1 MKQMHSA
8 ACSLQ
13 SWKINFSGI
22 WKKAAVC
29 AALPALM
36 TGPAAAV
43 GDSAEIYSIL
53 VNQSLMFSAENLAGI
68 SAADIGRMTG
78 SEFSELLTER
88 DLYARYYD
96 SGELK
101 KITALSSDAPA
112 GIGMDIFEDQY
123 GNVRCAPY
131 PGSPAEASGIFYPD
145 ILVSVDGKPAAGR
158 TLQELAAMIRGA
170 IDTDVDIEIKRDDY
184 TDSFSI
190 PRSVSR
196 YPDVARTGKIPA
208 VIKIFRF
215 GNETA
220 RQLEQE
226 IRKIEEDYKA
236 QGYPPE
242 KRFFIDL
249 RGNTGGDLEQA
260 ALSASFFLPAGSTV
274 YSYYDRDSESVY
286 KTQQAGRYGGRPFI
300 IMQDGY
306 TASSAEMFIN
316 ALKTG
321 MKNVSTYGEQTYGK
335 ARVQK
340 NFKLKSGA
348 VLKLTVGELQYQD
361 YTGTWE
367 SSGIAPDV
375 VSRKDK
381 EDGS

>member
-1 MKQMHSA
+1 M
-8 ACSLQ
+8 
-13 SWKINFSGI
+13 
-22 WKKAAVC
+22 
-29 AALPALM
+29 
-36 TGPAAAV
+36 
-43 GDSAEIYSIL
+43 
-53 VNQSLMFSAENLAGI
+53 
-68 SAADIGRMTG
+68 
-78 SEFSELLTER
+78 
-88 DLYARYYD
+88 
-96 SGELK
+96 
-101 KITALSSDAPA
+101 
-112 GIGMDIFEDQY
+112 
-123 GNVRCAPY
+123 
-131 PGSPAEASGIFYPD
+131 
-145 ILVSVDGKPAAGR
+145 
-158 TLQELAAMIRGA
+158 
-170 IDTDVDIEIKRDDY
+170 
-184 TDSFSI
+184 
-190 PRSVSR
+190 
-196 YPDVARTGKIPA
+196 
-208 VIKIFRF
+208 
-215 GNETA
+215 
-220 RQLEQE
+220 
-226 IRKIEEDYKA
+226 
-236 QGYPPE
+236 
-242 KRFFIDL
+242 
-249 RGNTGGDLEQA
+249 
-260 ALSASFFLPAGSTV
+260 

>member
-36 TGPAAAV
+36 SGPAAAV

-88 DLYARYYD
+88 DLYAR
-96 SGELK
+96 
-101 KITALSSDAPA
+101 
-112 GIGMDIFEDQY
+112 
-123 GNVRCAPY
+123 CAPY

-158 TLQELAAMIRGA
+158 SLQELAAMIRGA
-170 IDTDVDIEIKRDDY
+170 IDTDVDIEIKRDDS

-190 PRSVSR
+190 PRSVR
-196 YPDVARTGKIPA
+196 KYPDVARTGKIPA

-215 GNETA
+215 GNDTA

>member
-1 MKQMHSA
+1 MRHITSKRGTPMVADVVAQLQESTILFEAHIGTMVISTA
-8 ACSLQ
+8 VLCSD
-13 SWKINFSGI
+13 G
-22 WKKAAVC
+22 A
-29 AALPALM
+29 
-36 TGPAAAV
+36 
-43 GDSAEIYSIL
+43 
-53 VNQSLMFSAENLAGI
+53 
-68 SAADIGRMTG
+68 
-78 SEFSELLTER
+78 
-88 DLYARYYD
+88 
-96 SGELK
+96 
-101 KITALSSDAPA
+101 
-112 GIGMDIFEDQY
+112 
-123 GNVRCAPY
+123 
-131 PGSPAEASGIFYPD
+131 AEASQTDLIGGLSLNAAPTAGTNGGICRRGTTHRGLSRD
-145 ILVSVDGKPAAGR
+145 NVHHASHRIR
-158 TLQELAAMIRGA
+158 TIEHGGWTTQHLNTFSHQRQIAVGQRMA
-170 IDTDVDIEIKRDDY
+170 IDALILR
-184 TDSFSI
+184 
-190 PRSVSR
+190 
-196 YPDVARTGKIPA
+196 
-208 VIKIFRF
+208 
-215 GNETA
+215 
-220 RQLEQE
+220 
-226 IRKIEEDYKA
+226 